1 MSQSDIPPPNKG
13 RVVALERP
21 SIAARTPSK
30 QPWSIRSPLASG
42 GFMAHLLAT
51 RHDVP
56 ETRIRRRADP
66 QVAIAA
72 YRESIT
78 PAVRIGELLNQAT

>member
-13 RVVALERP
+13 RAVALERP
-21 SIAARTPSK
+21 SIDARTPSK

-56 ETRIRRRADP
+56 EIRIRRRADP
-66 QVAIAA
+66 QIAVAA
-72 YRESIT
+72 YRDSYM
-78 PAVRIGELLNQAT
+78 PAARIGELLNQVA